1 MEVSDSHHATIDG
14 EFILCTGG
22 WCSPP
27 FSESFRF
34 VFRLENHMLLQ
45 KGGGIQGAPKPEG
58 WHGILVLGSY

>member
-1 MEVSDSHHATIDG
+1 MNHPRNRGLHHPVLHQMIRERNRIDDPD
-14 EFILCTGG
+14 LL
-22 WCSPP
+22 
-27 FSESFRF
+27 F